1 VEARVKRWL
10 GWLAVAGNI
19 VFILWITFNAI
30 DEGFRGTPPQV
41 VSWIALAALLVLDTL
56 LILRGRD

>member
-1 VEARVKRWL
+1 VKRWL

-41 VSWIALAALLVLDTL
+41 VSWIVLDTL